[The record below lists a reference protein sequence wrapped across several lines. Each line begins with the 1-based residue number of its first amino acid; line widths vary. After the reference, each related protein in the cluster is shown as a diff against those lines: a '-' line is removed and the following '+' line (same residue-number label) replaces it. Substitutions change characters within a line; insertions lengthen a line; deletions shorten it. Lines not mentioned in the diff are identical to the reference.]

1 MRKLQV
7 EELEPRQL
15 LNGSGFSY
23 QPPALHPSAAG
34 IVLARV
40 AERFPYVDYG
50 SARAGAVVP
59 VVEITPPRSLAF
71 NPFIDKDPQV
81 PGPHLPAPEN
91 QGSTRLE
98 TRGSGAI
105 GVGAAPRG
113 DDPVTASGLETA
125 RAEAVAIL
133 SPPGPADG
141 SREANAAAVVAALGV
156 SSQRPN
162 LLSPA
167 PFENMVVTVGFH
179 IDPQALSAV
188 RPPVWVLR
196 ERPGVSVTADP
207 TTAARNE
214 EQSEEGPLLPTP
226 QVSGVLAALPPSDLS
241 ALELG
246 MRQFLDQLG
255 QAGQRL
261 TSYPDGI
268 GLYLWIVATATA
280 AAACAIARRQLV
292 RSQESGVSDWA
303 VVP

>member
-23 QPPALHPSAAG
+23 QPLALQPSPTG
-34 IVLARV
+34 TVFARV
-40 AERFPYVDYG
+40 AERAPFVDYG
-50 SARAGAVVP
+50 GVRAGP
-59 VVEITPPRSLAF
+59 GGLDVEVLPPRMMALDSYAG
-71 NPFIDKDPQV
+71 KDPQV
-81 PGPHLPAPEN
+81 PVPHLPAPEN
-91 QGSTRLE
+91 QGSTRPE
-98 TRGSGAI
+98 TRGPGVP
-105 GVGAAPRG
+105 GVGAALPS
-113 DDPVTASGLETA
+113 DDSVTARALEA
-125 RAEAVAIL
+125 VRAEAVAIL

-141 SREANAAAVVAALGV
+141 SREANAAAVEAALGV

-162 LLSPA
+162 PLSPA

-214 EQSEEGPLLPTP
+214 EQSEEGPVLPAP

-255 QAGQRL
+255 KAGQRL
-261 TSYPDGI
+261 TSYSDGI

-280 AAACAIARRQLV
+280 AGACEIARRQLA
-292 RSQESGVSDWA
+292 RNQESGVNDWA